1 MNKETTRSIGKQA
14 EDAACRWLEQN
25 GYSVVVRNYTTAHG
39 EIDIIAEDEKY
50 IVFVEV
56 KYRTRSVHLKKYG
69 RPVRA
74 VTKEKQKHIIFSAK
88 QYISQNNITKKPRL
102 DVMEITG
109 IKGDG
114 MLSDLDIKYYKN
126 AFGE

>member
-14 EDAACRWLEQN
+14 EDAACLWLEQN
-25 GYSVVVRNYTTAHG
+25 GYTVTRRNYTTAHG

-74 VTKEKQKHIIFSAK
+74 VTKQKQQHIIFSAK
-88 QYISQNNITKKPRL
+88 QYISQNSVTKKPRL
-102 DVMEITG
+102 DVMEIVG
-109 IKGDG
+109 SKCDG
-114 MLSDLDIKYYKN
+114 RLTELDIKYYKN

>member
-25 GYSVVVRNYTTAHG
+25 GYRVVARNYTTAHG

-56 KYRTRSVHLKKYG
+56 KYRTRSIHLKKYG

-74 VTKEKQKHIIFSAK
+74 VTKQKQQHIIFSAK
-88 QYISQNNITKKPRL
+88 QYISQNNIAKKPRL
-102 DVMEITG
+102 DVMEMVGDRRGGVLTG
-109 IKGDG
+109 
-114 MLSDLDIKYYKN
+114 LEIKYYKN